1 MKEDGE
7 KDDSSSVKETF
18 NEKKKLKKQ
27 KLEVKAKKS
36 RGNKTKQQGQKKGN
50 I

>member
-18 NEKKKLKKQ
+18 NEKKKLQKIEVGSQSQKKQ
-27 KLEVKAKKS
+27 
-36 RGNKTKQQGQKKGN
+36 RKQN
-50 I
+50 